1 MIDWQV
7 RINGQNPPD
16 WDHQRDG
23 CWFPNFELQKYLLPI
38 FDVGEQPIDEY
49 SDTVFSKKAMMR
61 LKTHLTWQRGFGKL
75 DPIRGQ
81 LLKNF

>member
-1 MIDWQV
+1 MIDWRV